1 MYIVYMESTKK
12 TKNKKQKTKNKNKA
26 NELEER
32 MKFANAK

>member
-1 MYIVYMESTKK
+1 MYIVCMESTKK
-12 TKNKKQKTKNKNKA
+12 TKNKA